1 MEGGGQPNRLTPPAQ
16 LLQEAATLYPSRD
29 KEGQS
34 ICVRSLHS
42 IWSLK
47 WNLHLFQ
54 QILRVCKIY
63 LFLHPLLAQKEGG
76 IAALLSTQS
85 VSEKRESS
93 SEPSNRFLFW
103 DGDCHKRGT
112 HPLPCIQLTLCETG
126 RGLRRFSGPI
136 QNLPRGAFSED
147 SSEQRLPN

>member
-1 MEGGGQPNRLTPPAQ
+1 MEGGWAAQ
-16 LLQEAATLYPSRD
+16 QTHAPCPTAAGDSPLYPSRD

-85 VSEKRESS
+85 VSKKRESS
-93 SEPSNRFLFW
+93 SEPSNRFLFC